1 VSERATAR
9 VRLEGTMELVKMSEV
24 GEARVP
30 LKSMME
36 VMEVAEVMEMVG
48 ILEPEAD
55 VRTWPGHPRPAGFRI
70 GIVGPV
76 GRITGDGLPRAAHET
91 YGARDS
97 RHQECHS
104 EHKPASDVAG
114 RRDPHGLLYR
124 LTLT

>member
-1 VSERATAR
+1 LSERATAR
-9 VRLEGTMELVKMSEV
+9 VRLEGTTELVKMSEV

-30 LKSMME
+30 LKSMM
-36 VMEVAEVMEMVG
+36 EVMEMVG

-114 RRDPHGLLYR
+114 RRALMDCYIASH
-124 LTLT
+124 